1 MIKLSAAQ
9 IIEATGGTAV
19 GLDGR
24 EDRVHATFATTDSRE
39 VEPGTLF
46 VAKPGTTTDGHNFI
60 PTAFEKG
67 ATLALVEREVTDEQG
82 VPYPSVLVSDVV
94 LAMGDLARYTIEAM
108 RAAGDLTVIGI
119 TGSAGKTTTKD
130 LLAAIF
136 SPEGPT
142 VAPVGS
148 CNSEVGVPLT
158 VFRADESTRY
168 LVIEMGADRVGNIEY
183 LANMV
188 HPDHGAILK
197 VGTAHAGEFGGIENI
212 ERTKGE
218 LAEGVQPDGSLAL
231 NADDERVLRMASRA
245 VAPVTYFGV
254 GEKTDANGQPYE
266 RYVAALN
273 LRTTDAGCPEFTLR
287 LPDGSEYEISS
298 QLIGEHHVHNL
309 LAAAT
314 IAYNSGISGEKIA
327 RALNTAAAA
336 SKWRMART
344 DRYDGVTVINDAYN
358 ANPESMAAALRT
370 LAQLGR
376 AIDPVTCRERRTWAV
391 LGAMLELGEASVEEH
406 DRIGRLVVR
415 MNISK
420 LVAVG
425 DIAKPIYN
433 AAHLEGSW
441 GNEATWVSTPQE
453 AEQILRA
460 DVRPGDI
467 VLFKCSNGAKLG
479 FLGDEI
485 AYADYNFG
493 SAAAQAPTWLS
504 AGDFVEATDLSE
516 HLATHLNGTDPAQDV
531 TASCTTTQTTNK
543 G

>member
-9 IIEATGGTAV
+9 IIEATGGTAI
-19 GLDGR
+19 GLEGR
-24 EDRVHATFATTDSRE
+24 EEQVYADFATTDSRE
-39 VEPGTLF
+39 VQTGTLF
-46 VAKPGTTTDGHNFI
+46 VAKPGAVTDGHRFI
-60 PTAFEKG
+60 PMAFERG
-67 ATLALVEREVTDEQG
+67 ATLALVEREVLDEQG
-82 VPYPSVLVSDVV
+82 VPYPSIQVPDVV
-94 LAMGDLARYTIEAM
+94 LAMGDLARYSIEQM
-108 RAAGDLTVIGI
+108 RAQGELTVIGI

-136 SPEGPT
+136 TPEGPT

-148 CNSEVGVPLT
+148 YNSEVGVPLT

-183 LANMV
+183 LANIA

-197 VGTAHAGEFGGIENI
+197 VGTAHAGEFGGVDNI

-218 LAEGVQPDGSLAL
+218 LAEGVQPTGSLAL
-231 NADDERVLRMASRA
+231 NADDERVLRMASRS
-245 VAPVTYFGV
+245 VAPITYFGV

-314 IAYNSGISGEKIA
+314 VAYNSGISGEKIA
-327 RALNTAAAA
+327 RALNKAAAA

-344 DRYDGVTVINDAYN
+344 DRADGVTVINDAYN

-376 AIDPVTCRERRTWAV
+376 TVDPATGQPHRTWAV
-391 LGAMLELGEASVEEH
+391 LGAMLELGDASVEEH

-420 LVAVG
+420 LIAVG
-425 DIAKPIYN
+425 DETKPIYN

-441 GNEATWVSTPQE
+441 GNEATWVKTPEE

-460 DVRPGDI
+460 EVRPGDI
-467 VLFKCSNGAKLG
+467 VLFKSSNGVKLG
-479 FLGDEI
+479 ILGDQVAFAE
-485 AYADYNFG
+485 YTFG
-493 SAAAQAPTWLS
+493 AEEEQAPTWLS
-504 AGDFVEATDLSE
+504 AGDFVETTDLSD
-516 HLATHLNGTDPAQDV
+516 HLAAHLDGAANGDRTS
-531 TASCTTTQTTNK
+531 TEQTTNE

>member
-9 IIEATGGTAV
+9 IIEATGGTAI

-24 EDRVHATFATTDSRE
+24 EEQVYADFATTDSRE
-39 VEPGTLF
+39 VQTGTLF
-46 VAKPGTTTDGHNFI
+46 VAKPGAVTDGHRFI
-60 PTAFEKG
+60 PMAFEKG
-67 ATLALVEREVTDEQG
+67 ATLALVEREVLDEQG
-82 VPYPSVLVSDVV
+82 VPYPSIQVPDVV
-94 LAMGDLARYTIEAM
+94 LAMGDLARYSIEQM
-108 RAAGDLTVIGI
+108 RAQGELTVIGI

-136 SPEGPT
+136 TPEGPT

-148 CNSEVGVPLT
+148 YNSEVGVPLT

-168 LVIEMGADRVGNIEY
+168 LVIEMGADHVGNIEY
-183 LANMV
+183 LANIA

-197 VGTAHAGEFGGIENI
+197 VGTAHAGEFGGVDNI

-218 LAEGVQPDGSLAL
+218 LAEGVQPTGSLAL
-231 NADDERVLRMASRA
+231 NADDERVLRMASRS
-245 VAPVTYFGV
+245 VAPITYFGV

-266 RYVAALN
+266 RYVAARN

-327 RALNTAAAA
+327 RALNNAAAA

-344 DRYDGVTVINDAYN
+344 DRADGVTVINDAYN

-376 AIDPVTCRERRTWAV
+376 AVDPATGQPHRTWAV
-391 LGAMLELGEASVEEH
+391 LGAMLELGDASVEEH

-420 LVAVG
+420 LIAVG
-425 DIAKPIYN
+425 DETKPIYN

-441 GNEATWVSTPQE
+441 GNEATWVKTPEE

-460 DVRPGDI
+460 EVRPGDI
-467 VLFKCSNGAKLG
+467 VLFKSSNGAKLG
-479 FLGDEI
+479 ILGDQVAFAE
-485 AYADYNFG
+485 YTFG
-493 SAAAQAPTWLS
+493 AEEEQAPTWLS
-504 AGDFVEATDLSE
+504 AGDFVETTDLSD
-516 HLATHLNGTDPAQDV
+516 HLAAHLDGAANGDRTS
-531 TASCTTTQTTNK
+531 TEQTTNE

>member
-9 IIEATGGTAV
+9 IIEATGGTAI
-19 GLDGR
+19 GLEGR
-24 EDRVHATFATTDSRE
+24 EEQVYADFATTDSRE
-39 VEPGTLF
+39 VQTGTLF
-46 VAKPGTTTDGHNFI
+46 VAKPGAVTDGHRFI
-60 PTAFEKG
+60 PMAFERG
-67 ATLALVEREVTDEQG
+67 ATLALVEREVLDEQG
-82 VPYPSVLVSDVV
+82 VPYPSIQVPDVV
-94 LAMGDLARYTIEAM
+94 LAMGDLARYSIEQM
-108 RAAGDLTVIGI
+108 RAQGELTVIGI

-136 SPEGPT
+136 TPEGPT

-148 CNSEVGVPLT
+148 YNSEVGVPLT

-183 LANMV
+183 LANIA

-197 VGTAHAGEFGGIENI
+197 VGTAHAGEFGGVDNI

-218 LAEGVQPDGSLAL
+218 LAEGVQPTGSLAL
-231 NADDERVLRMASRA
+231 NADDERVLRMASRS
-245 VAPVTYFGV
+245 VAPITYFGV
-254 GEKTDANGQPYE
+254 GEKTDANGQLYE

-314 IAYNSGISGEKIA
+314 VAYNSGISGEKIA
-327 RALNTAAAA
+327 RALNKAAAT

-344 DRYDGVTVINDAYN
+344 DRADGVTVINDAYN

-376 AIDPVTCRERRTWAV
+376 TVDPATGQPHRTWAV
-391 LGAMLELGEASVEEH
+391 LGAMLELGDASVEEH

-420 LVAVG
+420 LIAVG
-425 DIAKPIYN
+425 DETKPIYN

-441 GNEATWVSTPQE
+441 GNEATWVKTPEE

-460 DVRPGDI
+460 EVRPGDI
-467 VLFKCSNGAKLG
+467 VLFKSSNGAKLG
-479 FLGDEI
+479 ILGDQVAFAE
-485 AYADYNFG
+485 YTFG
-493 SAAAQAPTWLS
+493 AAEEQAPTWLS
-504 AGDFVEATDLSE
+504 AGDFVETTDLSD
-516 HLATHLNGTDPAQDV
+516 HLAAHLDGTANGDRTS
-531 TASCTTTQTTNK
+531 TEQTTNE

>member
-9 IIEATGGTAV
+9 IIEATGGTAI
-19 GLDGR
+19 GLEGR
-24 EDRVHATFATTDSRE
+24 EEQVHADFATTDSRE
-39 VEPGTLF
+39 VQTGTLF
-46 VAKPGTTTDGHNFI
+46 VAKPGAVTDGHRFI
-60 PTAFEKG
+60 PMAFERG
-67 ATLALVEREVTDEQG
+67 ATLALVEREVLDEQG
-82 VPYPSVLVSDVV
+82 VPYPSIQVPDVV
-94 LAMGDLARYTIEAM
+94 LAMGDLARYSIEQM
-108 RAAGDLTVIGI
+108 RAQGELTVIGI

-136 SPEGPT
+136 TPEGPT

-148 CNSEVGVPLT
+148 YNSEVGVPLT

-183 LANMV
+183 LANIAR
-188 HPDHGAILK
+188 PDHGAILK
-197 VGTAHAGEFGGIENI
+197 VGTAHAGEFGGVDNI

-218 LAEGVQPDGSLAL
+218 LAEGVQPTGSLAL
-231 NADDERVLRMASRA
+231 NADDERVLRMASRS
-245 VAPVTYFGV
+245 VAPITYFGV

-314 IAYNSGISGEKIA
+314 VAYNSGISGEKIA
-327 RALNTAAAA
+327 RALNKAAAT

-344 DRYDGVTVINDAYN
+344 DRADGVTVINDAYN

-376 AIDPVTCRERRTWAV
+376 TVDPATGQPHRTWAV
-391 LGAMLELGEASVEEH
+391 LGAMLELGDASVEEH

-420 LVAVG
+420 LIAVG
-425 DIAKPIYN
+425 DETKPIYN

-441 GNEATWVSTPQE
+441 GNEATWVKTPEE

-460 DVRPGDI
+460 EVRPGDI
-467 VLFKCSNGAKLG
+467 VLFKSSNGAKLG
-479 FLGDEI
+479 ILGDQVAFAE
-485 AYADYNFG
+485 YTFG
-493 SAAAQAPTWLS
+493 AEEEQAPTWLS
-504 AGDFVEATDLSE
+504 AGDFVETTDLSD
-516 HLATHLNGTDPAQDV
+516 HLAAHLDGAANDDRTS
-531 TASCTTTQTTNK
+531 TEQTTNE

>member
-9 IIEATGGTAV
+9 IIEATGGTAI
-19 GLDGR
+19 GLEGR
-24 EDRVHATFATTDSRE
+24 EEQVYADFATTDSRE
-39 VEPGTLF
+39 VQTGTLF
-46 VAKPGTTTDGHNFI
+46 VAKPGAVTDGHKFI
-60 PTAFEKG
+60 PMAFEKG
-67 ATLALVEREVTDEQG
+67 ATLALVEREVLDEQG
-82 VPYPSVLVSDVV
+82 VPYPSIQVPDVV
-94 LAMGDLARYTIEAM
+94 LAMGDLARYSIEQM
-108 RAAGDLTVIGI
+108 RAQGELTVIGI

-136 SPEGPT
+136 TPEGPT

-148 CNSEVGVPLT
+148 YNSEVGVPLT

-183 LANMV
+183 LANIA

-197 VGTAHAGEFGGIENI
+197 VGTAHAGEFGGVDNI

-218 LAEGVQPDGSLAL
+218 LAEGVQPTGSLAL
-231 NADDERVLRMASRA
+231 NADDERVLRMASRS

-327 RALNTAAAA
+327 RALNKAAAV

-344 DRYDGVTVINDAYN
+344 DRADGVTVINDAYN

-376 AIDPVTCRERRTWAV
+376 TVDPATGQPHRTWAV
-391 LGAMLELGEASVEEH
+391 LGAMLELGDASVEEH

-420 LVAVG
+420 LIAVG
-425 DIAKPIYN
+425 DETKPIYN

-441 GNEATWVSTPQE
+441 GNEATWVKTPEE

-460 DVRPGDI
+460 EVRPGDI
-467 VLFKCSNGAKLG
+467 VLFKSSNGAKLG
-479 FLGDEI
+479 ILGDQVAFAE
-485 AYADYNFG
+485 YTFG
-493 SAAAQAPTWLS
+493 AEEEQAPTWLS
-504 AGDFVEATDLSE
+504 AGDFVETTDLSD
-516 HLATHLNGTDPAQDV
+516 HLAAHLDGAANGDRTS
-531 TASCTTTQTTNK
+531 TEQTTNE

>member
-9 IIEATGGTAV
+9 IIEATGGTAI
-19 GLDGR
+19 GLEGR
-24 EDRVHATFATTDSRE
+24 EEQVFADFATTDSRE
-39 VEPGTLF
+39 VQTGTLF
-46 VAKPGTTTDGHNFI
+46 VAKPGAVTDGHRFI
-60 PTAFEKG
+60 PMAFERG
-67 ATLALVEREVTDEQG
+67 ATLALVEREVLDEQG
-82 VPYPSVLVSDVV
+82 VPYPSIQVPDVV
-94 LAMGDLARYTIEAM
+94 LAMGDLARYSIEQM
-108 RAAGDLTVIGI
+108 RAQGELTVIGI

-136 SPEGPT
+136 TPEGPT

-148 CNSEVGVPLT
+148 YNSEVGVPLT

-168 LVIEMGADRVGNIEY
+168 LVIEMGADHVGNIEY
-183 LANMV
+183 LANIA

-197 VGTAHAGEFGGIENI
+197 VGTAHAGEFGGVDNI

-218 LAEGVQPDGSLAL
+218 LAEGVQPTGSLAL
-231 NADDERVLRMASRA
+231 NADDERVLRMASRS
-245 VAPVTYFGV
+245 VAPITYFGV

-309 LAAAT
+309 LAATT

-327 RALNTAAAA
+327 RALNKAAAA

-344 DRYDGVTVINDAYN
+344 DRADGVTVINDAYN

-376 AIDPVTCRERRTWAV
+376 TVDPATGQPHRTWAV
-391 LGAMLELGEASVEEH
+391 LGAMLELGDASVEEH

-420 LVAVG
+420 LIAVG
-425 DIAKPIYN
+425 DETKPTYN

-441 GNEATWVSTPQE
+441 GNEATWVKTPEE

-460 DVRPGDI
+460 EVRPGDI
-467 VLFKCSNGAKLG
+467 VLFKSSNGAKLG
-479 FLGDEI
+479 ILGYQVAFAE
-485 AYADYNFG
+485 YTFG
-493 SAAAQAPTWLS
+493 AEEEQAPTWLS
-504 AGDFVEATDLSE
+504 AGDFVETTDLSD
-516 HLATHLNGTDPAQDV
+516 HLAAHLDGAAKGDRTS
-531 TASCTTTQTTNK
+531 TEQTTNE

>member
-9 IIEATGGTAV
+9 IIEATGGTAI
-19 GLDGR
+19 GLEGR
-24 EDRVHATFATTDSRE
+24 EEQVYADFATTDSRE
-39 VEPGTLF
+39 VQTGTLF
-46 VAKPGTTTDGHNFI
+46 VAKPGAVTDGHKFI
-60 PTAFEKG
+60 PMAFEKG
-67 ATLALVEREVTDEQG
+67 ATLALVEREVLDEQG
-82 VPYPSVLVSDVV
+82 VPYPSIQVPDVV
-94 LAMGDLARYTIEAM
+94 LAMGDLARYSIEQM
-108 RAAGDLTVIGI
+108 RAQGELTVIGI

-136 SPEGPT
+136 TPEGPT

-148 CNSEVGVPLT
+148 YNSEVGVPLT

-183 LANMV
+183 LANIA

-197 VGTAHAGEFGGIENI
+197 VGTAHAGEFGGVDNI

-218 LAEGVQPDGSLAL
+218 LAEGVQPTGSLAL
-231 NADDERVLRMASRA
+231 NADDERVLRMASRS

-327 RALNTAAAA
+327 RALNKAAAA

-344 DRYDGVTVINDAYN
+344 DRADGVTVINDAYN

-376 AIDPVTCRERRTWAV
+376 TVDPATGQPHRTWAV
-391 LGAMLELGEASVEEH
+391 LGAMLELGDASVEEH

-420 LVAVG
+420 LIAVG
-425 DIAKPIYN
+425 DETKPIYN

-441 GNEATWVSTPQE
+441 GNEATWVKTPEE

-460 DVRPGDI
+460 EVRPGDI
-467 VLFKCSNGAKLG
+467 VLFKSSNGVKLG
-479 FLGDEI
+479 ILGDQVAFAE
-485 AYADYNFG
+485 YTFG
-493 SAAAQAPTWLS
+493 AEEEQAPAWLS
-504 AGDFVEATDLSE
+504 AGDFVETTDLSD
-516 HLATHLNGTDPAQDV
+516 HLAAHLDGAPNGDRTS
-531 TASCTTTQTTNK
+531 TEQTTNE

>member
-9 IIEATGGTAV
+9 IIEATGGTAI
-19 GLDGR
+19 GLEGR
-24 EDRVHATFATTDSRE
+24 EEQVYADFATTDSRE
-39 VEPGTLF
+39 VQTGTLF
-46 VAKPGTTTDGHNFI
+46 VAKPGAVTDGHRFI
-60 PTAFEKG
+60 PMAFERG
-67 ATLALVEREVTDEQG
+67 ATLALVEREVLDEQG
-82 VPYPSVLVSDVV
+82 VPYPSIQVPDVV
-94 LAMGDLARYTIEAM
+94 LAMGDLARYSIEQM
-108 RAAGDLTVIGI
+108 RAQGELTVIGI

-136 SPEGPT
+136 TPEGPT

-148 CNSEVGVPLT
+148 YNSEVGVPLT

-183 LANMV
+183 LANIA

-197 VGTAHAGEFGGIENI
+197 VGTAHAGEFGGVDNI

-218 LAEGVQPDGSLAL
+218 LAEGVQPTGSLAL
-231 NADDERVLRMASRA
+231 NADDERVLRMASRS
-245 VAPVTYFGV
+245 VAPITYFGV
-254 GEKTDANGQPYE
+254 GEKTGANGQPYE

-327 RALNTAAAA
+327 RALNKAAAA

-344 DRYDGVTVINDAYN
+344 DRADGVTVINDAYN

-376 AIDPVTCRERRTWAV
+376 TVDPATGQPHRTWAV
-391 LGAMLELGEASVEEH
+391 LGAMLELGDASVEEH

-420 LVAVG
+420 LIAVG
-425 DIAKPIYN
+425 DETKPTYN

-441 GNEATWVSTPQE
+441 GNEATWVKTPEE

-460 DVRPGDI
+460 EVRPGDI
-467 VLFKCSNGAKLG
+467 VLFKSSNGVKLG
-479 FLGDEI
+479 ILGDQVAFAE
-485 AYADYNFG
+485 YTFG
-493 SAAAQAPTWLS
+493 AEEEQAPTWLS
-504 AGDFVEATDLSE
+504 AGDFVETTDLSD
-516 HLATHLNGTDPAQDV
+516 HLAAHLDGTAKGDR
-531 TASCTTTQTTNK
+531 TSTEQTTNE

>member
-9 IIEATGGTAV
+9 IIEATGGTAI

-24 EDRVHATFATTDSRE
+24 EEQVYADFATTDSRE
-39 VEPGTLF
+39 VQTGTLF
-46 VAKPGTTTDGHNFI
+46 VAKPGMVTDGHRFI
-60 PTAFEKG
+60 PMAFEKG
-67 ATLALVEREVTDEQG
+67 ATLALVEREVLDEQG
-82 VPYPSVLVSDVV
+82 VPYPSIQVPDVV
-94 LAMGDLARYTIEAM
+94 LAMGDLARYSIEQM
-108 RAAGDLTVIGI
+108 RAQGELTVIGV

-136 SPEGPT
+136 TPEGPT

-148 CNSEVGVPLT
+148 YNSEVGVPLT

-183 LANMV
+183 LANIA

-197 VGTAHAGEFGGIENI
+197 VGTAHAGEFGGVDNI

-218 LAEGVQPDGSLAL
+218 LAEGVQPTGSLAL
-231 NADDERVLRMASRA
+231 NADDERVLRMASRS
-245 VAPVTYFGV
+245 VAPITYFGV

-327 RALNTAAAA
+327 RALNKAAAA

-344 DRYDGVTVINDAYN
+344 DRADGVTVINDAYN
-358 ANPESMAAALRT
+358 ANPESMAAALRA

-376 AIDPVTCRERRTWAV
+376 TVDPATGQPHRTWAV
-391 LGAMLELGEASVEEH
+391 LGAMLELGDASVEEH

-420 LVAVG
+420 LIAVG
-425 DIAKPIYN
+425 DETKPTYN

-441 GNEATWVSTPQE
+441 GNEATWVKTPEE

-460 DVRPGDI
+460 EVRPGDI
-467 VLFKCSNGAKLG
+467 VLFKSSNGAKLG
-479 FLGDEI
+479 ILGDQVAFAE
-485 AYADYNFG
+485 YTFG
-493 SAAAQAPTWLS
+493 TEEEQAPTWLS
-504 AGDFVEATDLSE
+504 AGDFVETTDLSD
-516 HLATHLNGTDPAQDV
+516 HLAAHLDGAANGDRTS
-531 TASCTTTQTTNK
+531 TEQTTNE

>member
-9 IIEATGGTAV
+9 IIEATGGTAI
-19 GLDGR
+19 GLEGR
-24 EDRVHATFATTDSRE
+24 EEQVYADFATTDSRE
-39 VEPGTLF
+39 VQTGTLF
-46 VAKPGTTTDGHNFI
+46 VAKPGAVTDGHRFI
-60 PTAFEKG
+60 PMAFEKG
-67 ATLALVEREVTDEQG
+67 ATLALVEREVLDEQG
-82 VPYPSVLVSDVV
+82 VPYPSIQVPDVV
-94 LAMGDLARYTIEAM
+94 LAMGDLARYSIEQM
-108 RAAGDLTVIGI
+108 RAQGELTVIGI

-136 SPEGPT
+136 TPEGPT

-148 CNSEVGVPLT
+148 YNSEVGVPLT

-183 LANMV
+183 LANIA

-197 VGTAHAGEFGGIENI
+197 VGTAHAGEFGGVDNI

-218 LAEGVQPDGSLAL
+218 LAEGVRPTGSLAL
-231 NADDERVLRMASRA
+231 NADDERVLRMASRS
-245 VAPVTYFGV
+245 VAPITYFGV

-327 RALNTAAAA
+327 RALNKAAAA

-344 DRYDGVTVINDAYN
+344 DRADGVTVINDAYN

-376 AIDPVTCRERRTWAV
+376 TVDPATGQPHRTWAV
-391 LGAMLELGEASVEEH
+391 LGAMLELGDASVEEH

-420 LVAVG
+420 LIAVG
-425 DIAKPIYN
+425 DETKPIYN

-441 GNEATWVSTPQE
+441 GNEATWVKTPEE

-460 DVRPGDI
+460 EVRPGDI
-467 VLFKCSNGAKLG
+467 VLFKSSNGAKLG
-479 FLGDEI
+479 ILGDQVVFAE
-485 AYADYNFG
+485 YTFG
-493 SAAAQAPTWLS
+493 AEEEQAPTWLS
-504 AGDFVEATDLSE
+504 AGDFVETTDLSD
-516 HLATHLNGTDPAQDV
+516 HLAAHLDGAADADRTS
-531 TASCTTTQTTNK
+531 TEQTTK
-543 G
+543 EG

>member
-9 IIEATGGTAV
+9 IIEATGGTAI

-24 EDRVHATFATTDSRE
+24 EEQVYADFATTDSRE
-39 VEPGTLF
+39 VQTGTLF
-46 VAKPGTTTDGHNFI
+46 VAKPGMVTDGHRFI
-60 PTAFEKG
+60 PMAFEKG
-67 ATLALVEREVTDEQG
+67 ATLALVEREVLDEQG
-82 VPYPSVLVSDVV
+82 VPYPSIQVPDVV
-94 LAMGDLARYTIEAM
+94 LAMGDLARYSIEQM
-108 RAAGDLTVIGI
+108 RAQGELTVIGI

-136 SPEGPT
+136 TPEGPT

-148 CNSEVGVPLT
+148 YNSEVGVPLT

-168 LVIEMGADRVGNIEY
+168 LVIEMGADHVGNIEY
-183 LANMV
+183 LANIA

-197 VGTAHAGEFGGIENI
+197 VGTAHAGEFGGVDNI

-218 LAEGVQPDGSLAL
+218 LAEGVQPNGSLAL
-231 NADDERVLRMASRA
+231 NADDERVLRMASRS
-245 VAPVTYFGV
+245 VAPITYFGV

-273 LRTTDAGCPEFTLR
+273 LHTTDAGCPEFTLR

-298 QLIGEHHVHNL
+298 QLIGEHHVYNL

-327 RALNTAAAA
+327 RALNKAAAA

-344 DRYDGVTVINDAYN
+344 DRADGVTVINDAYN

-376 AIDPVTCRERRTWAV
+376 TVDPATGQPHRTWAV
-391 LGAMLELGEASVEEH
+391 LGAMLELGDVSVQEH
-406 DRIGRLVVR
+406 DHLGRLVVR

-420 LVAVG
+420 LIAVG

-441 GNEATWVSTPQE
+441 GNEATWVQTPRE
-453 AEQILRA
+453 AAQILRA
-460 DVRPGDI
+460 ELRPGDI
-467 VLFKCSNGAKLG
+467 VLFKSSNGAKLG
-479 FLGDEI
+479 LLGDEF
-485 AYADYNFG
+485 AFAEESFG
-493 SAAAQAPTWLS
+493 SAEDEAPTWLS

-516 HLATHLNGTDPAQDV
+516 HLAAHLDGAESSTPA
-531 TASCTTTQTTNK
+531 QTTNE

>member
-9 IIEATGGTAV
+9 IIEATGGTAI
-19 GLDGR
+19 GLEGR
-24 EDRVHATFATTDSRE
+24 EEQVFADFATTDSRE
-39 VEPGTLF
+39 VQTGTLF
-46 VAKPGTTTDGHNFI
+46 VAKPGAVTDGHRFI
-60 PTAFEKG
+60 PMAFERG
-67 ATLALVEREVTDEQG
+67 ATLALVEREVLDEQG
-82 VPYPSVLVSDVV
+82 VPYPSIQVPDVV
-94 LAMGDLARYTIEAM
+94 LAMGDLARYSIEQM
-108 RAAGDLTVIGI
+108 RTQGELTVIGI

-136 SPEGPT
+136 TPEGPT

-148 CNSEVGVPLT
+148 YNSEVGVPLT

-183 LANMV
+183 LANIA

-197 VGTAHAGEFGGIENI
+197 VGTAHAGEFGGVDNI

-218 LAEGVQPDGSLAL
+218 LAEGVQPTGSLAL
-231 NADDERVLRMASRA
+231 NADDERVLRMASRS
-245 VAPVTYFGV
+245 VAPITYFGV

-309 LAAAT
+309 LAATT

-327 RALNTAAAA
+327 RALNKAAAA

-344 DRYDGVTVINDAYN
+344 DRADGVTVINDAYN

-376 AIDPVTCRERRTWAV
+376 TVDPATGQPHRTWAV
-391 LGAMLELGEASVEEH
+391 LGAMLELGDASVEEH

-420 LVAVG
+420 LIAVG
-425 DIAKPIYN
+425 DETKPTYN

-441 GNEATWVSTPQE
+441 GNEATWVKTPEE

-460 DVRPGDI
+460 EVRPGDI
-467 VLFKCSNGAKLG
+467 VLFKSSNGAKLG
-479 FLGDEI
+479 ILGDQVAFAE
-485 AYADYNFG
+485 YTFG
-493 SAAAQAPTWLS
+493 VEEEQAPTWLS
-504 AGDFVEATDLSE
+504 AGDFVETTDLSD
-516 HLATHLNGTDPAQDV
+516 HLAAHLDGAANGDRTS
-531 TASCTTTQTTNK
+531 TEQTTNE

>member
-9 IIEATGGTAV
+9 IIEATGGTAI
-19 GLDGR
+19 GLEGR
-24 EDRVHATFATTDSRE
+24 EEQVFADFATTDSRE
-39 VEPGTLF
+39 VQTGTLF
-46 VAKPGTTTDGHNFI
+46 VAKPGAVTDGHRFI
-60 PTAFEKG
+60 PMAFERG
-67 ATLALVEREVTDEQG
+67 ATLALVEREVLDEQG
-82 VPYPSVLVSDVV
+82 VPYPSIQVPDVV
-94 LAMGDLARYTIEAM
+94 LAMGDLARYSIEQM
-108 RAAGDLTVIGI
+108 RAQGELTVIGI

-136 SPEGPT
+136 TPEGPT

-148 CNSEVGVPLT
+148 YNSEVGVPLT

-183 LANMV
+183 LANIA

-197 VGTAHAGEFGGIENI
+197 VGTAHAGEFGGVDNI

-218 LAEGVQPDGSLAL
+218 LAEGVQPTGSLAL
-231 NADDERVLRMASRA
+231 NADDERVLRMASRS
-245 VAPVTYFGV
+245 VAPITYFGV

-314 IAYNSGISGEKIA
+314 VAYNSGISGEKIA
-327 RALNTAAAA
+327 RALNKAAAA

-344 DRYDGVTVINDAYN
+344 DRADGVTVINDAYN

-376 AIDPVTCRERRTWAV
+376 TVDPATGQPHRTWAV
-391 LGAMLELGEASVEEH
+391 LGAMLELGDASVEEH

-420 LVAVG
+420 LIAVG
-425 DIAKPIYN
+425 DETKPIYN

-441 GNEATWVSTPQE
+441 GNEATWVKTPEE

-460 DVRPGDI
+460 EVRPGDI
-467 VLFKCSNGAKLG
+467 VLFKSSNGAKLG
-479 FLGDEI
+479 ILGDQVAFAE
-485 AYADYNFG
+485 YTFG
-493 SAAAQAPTWLS
+493 AEEEQAPTWLS
-504 AGDFVEATDLSE
+504 AGDFVETTDLSD
-516 HLATHLNGTDPAQDV
+516 HLAAHLDGAAKGDRTS
-531 TASCTTTQTTNK
+531 TEQTTNE

>member
-9 IIEATGGTAV
+9 IIEATGGTAI
-19 GLDGR
+19 GLEGR
-24 EDRVHATFATTDSRE
+24 EEQVYADFATTDSRE
-39 VEPGTLF
+39 VQTGTLF
-46 VAKPGTTTDGHNFI
+46 VAKPGAVTDGHRFI
-60 PTAFEKG
+60 PMAFERG
-67 ATLALVEREVTDEQG
+67 ATLALVEREVLDEQG
-82 VPYPSVLVSDVV
+82 MPYPSIQVPDVV
-94 LAMGDLARYTIEAM
+94 LAMGDLARYSIEQM
-108 RAAGDLTVIGI
+108 RAQGELTVIGI

-136 SPEGPT
+136 TPEGPT

-148 CNSEVGVPLT
+148 YNSEVGVPLT

-183 LANMV
+183 LANIA

-197 VGTAHAGEFGGIENI
+197 VGTAHAGEFGGVDNI

-218 LAEGVQPDGSLAL
+218 LAEGVQPTGSLAL
-231 NADDERVLRMASRA
+231 NADDERVLRMASRS

-314 IAYNSGISGEKIA
+314 VAYNSGISGEKIA
-327 RALNTAAAA
+327 RALNKAAAA

-344 DRYDGVTVINDAYN
+344 DRADGVTVINDAYN

-376 AIDPVTCRERRTWAV
+376 TVDPATGQPHRTWAV
-391 LGAMLELGEASVEEH
+391 LGAMLELGDASVEEH

-420 LVAVG
+420 LIAVG
-425 DIAKPIYN
+425 DETKPIYN

-441 GNEATWVSTPQE
+441 GNEATWVKTPEE

-460 DVRPGDI
+460 EVRPGDI
-467 VLFKCSNGAKLG
+467 VLFKSSNGAKLG
-479 FLGDEI
+479 ILGDQVAFAE
-485 AYADYNFG
+485 YTFG
-493 SAAAQAPTWLS
+493 AEEEQAPTWLS
-504 AGDFVEATDLSE
+504 AGDFVETTDLSD
-516 HLATHLNGTDPAQDV
+516 HLAAHLDGAAKGDRTS
-531 TASCTTTQTTNK
+531 TEQTTNE

>member
-9 IIEATGGTAV
+9 IIEATGGTAI
-19 GLDGR
+19 GLEGR
-24 EDRVHATFATTDSRE
+24 EEQVHADFATTDSRE
-39 VEPGTLF
+39 VQTGTLF
-46 VAKPGTTTDGHNFI
+46 VAKPGAVTDGHRFI
-60 PTAFEKG
+60 PMAFERG
-67 ATLALVEREVTDEQG
+67 ATLALVEREVLDEQG
-82 VPYPSVLVSDVV
+82 VPYPSIQVPDVV
-94 LAMGDLARYTIEAM
+94 LAMGDLARYSIEQM
-108 RAAGDLTVIGI
+108 RAQGELTVIGI

-136 SPEGPT
+136 TPEGPT

-148 CNSEVGVPLT
+148 YNSEVGVPLT

-183 LANMV
+183 LANIAR
-188 HPDHGAILK
+188 PDHGAILK
-197 VGTAHAGEFGGIENI
+197 VGTAHAGEFGGVDNI

-218 LAEGVQPDGSLAL
+218 LAEGVQPTGSLAL
-231 NADDERVLRMASRA
+231 NADDERVLRMASRS
-245 VAPVTYFGV
+245 VAPITYFGV

-314 IAYNSGISGEKIA
+314 VAYNSGISGEKIA
-327 RALNTAAAA
+327 RALNKAAAT

-344 DRYDGVTVINDAYN
+344 DRADGVTVINDAYN

-376 AIDPVTCRERRTWAV
+376 TVDPATGQPHRTWAV
-391 LGAMLELGEASVEEH
+391 LGAMLELGDASVEEH

-420 LVAVG
+420 LIAVG
-425 DIAKPIYN
+425 DETKPIYN

-441 GNEATWVSTPQE
+441 GNEATWVKTPEE

-460 DVRPGDI
+460 EVRPGDI
-467 VLFKCSNGAKLG
+467 VLFKSSNGAKLG
-479 FLGDEI
+479 ILGDQVAFAE
-485 AYADYNFG
+485 YTFG
-493 SAAAQAPTWLS
+493 AEEEQAPTWLS
-504 AGDFVEATDLSE
+504 AGDFVETTDLSD
-516 HLATHLNGTDPAQDV
+516 HLAAHLDGTANDDR
-531 TASCTTTQTTNK
+531 TSTEQTTNE

>member
-9 IIEATGGTAV
+9 IIEATGGTAI
-19 GLDGR
+19 GLEGR
-24 EDRVHATFATTDSRE
+24 EEQVYADFATTDSRE
-39 VEPGTLF
+39 VQTGTLF
-46 VAKPGTTTDGHNFI
+46 VAKPGAVTDGHRFI
-60 PTAFEKG
+60 PMAFERG
-67 ATLALVEREVTDEQG
+67 ATLALVEREVLDEQG
-82 VPYPSVLVSDVV
+82 MPYPSIQVPDVV
-94 LAMGDLARYTIEAM
+94 LAMGDLARYSIEQM
-108 RAAGDLTVIGI
+108 RAQGELTVIGI

-136 SPEGPT
+136 APEGPT

-148 CNSEVGVPLT
+148 YNSEVGVPLT

-183 LANMV
+183 LANIA

-197 VGTAHAGEFGGIENI
+197 VGTAHAGEFGGVDNI

-218 LAEGVQPDGSLAL
+218 LAEGVQPTGSLAL
-231 NADDERVLRMASRA
+231 NADDERVLRMASRS
-245 VAPVTYFGV
+245 VAPITYFGV

-266 RYVAALN
+266 CYVAALN

-327 RALNTAAAA
+327 RALNKAAAA

-344 DRYDGVTVINDAYN
+344 DRADGVTVINDAYN

-376 AIDPVTCRERRTWAV
+376 TVDPATGQPHRTWAV
-391 LGAMLELGEASVEEH
+391 LGAMLELGDASVEEH

-420 LVAVG
+420 LIAVG
-425 DIAKPIYN
+425 DETKPTYN

-441 GNEATWVSTPQE
+441 GNEATWVKTPEE

-460 DVRPGDI
+460 EVRPGDI
-467 VLFKCSNGAKLG
+467 VLFKSSNGAKLG
-479 FLGDEI
+479 ILGDQVAFAE
-485 AYADYNFG
+485 YTFG
-493 SAAAQAPTWLS
+493 AEEEQAPTWLS
-504 AGDFVEATDLSE
+504 AGDFVETTDLSD
-516 HLATHLNGTDPAQDV
+516 HLAAHLDGAAKGDRTS
-531 TASCTTTQTTNK
+531 TEQTTNE

>member
-9 IIEATGGTAV
+9 ILEATGGTAI

-24 EDRVHATFATTDSRE
+24 EEQVHATFATTDSRE
-39 VEPGTLF
+39 VETGTLF
-46 VAKPGTTTDGHNFI
+46 VAKPGAVTDGHKFV
-60 PTAFEKG
+60 PTAFERG
-67 ATLALVEREVTDEQG
+67 ATLALVEREVVDEQG
-82 VPYPSVLVSDVV
+82 VPYPSIRVPDVV
-94 LAMGDLARYTIEAM
+94 LAMGDLARYAIEQM
-108 RAAGDLTVIGI
+108 RAQGELTVVGI

-136 SPEGPT
+136 TPEGPT

-148 CNSEVGVPLT
+148 YNSEVGVPLT

-168 LVIEMGADRVGNIEY
+168 LVIEMGADHVGNIEY
-183 LANMV
+183 LANIAR
-188 HPDHGAILK
+188 PDHGAILK
-197 VGTAHAGEFGGIENI
+197 VGTAHAGEFGGVDNI

-218 LAEGVQPDGSLAL
+218 LAEGVQPGGSLSL
-231 NADDERVLRMASRA
+231 NADDPRVLRMASRS

-254 GEKTDANGQPYE
+254 GEKTDENGQPYE

-287 LPDGSEYEISS
+287 LPDGSEHEISS
-298 QLIGEHHVHNL
+298 RLIGEHHVHNL
-309 LAAAT
+309 LAAAAV
-314 IAYNSGISGEKIA
+314 AYNSGIAGEKIA
-327 RALNTAAAA
+327 RALNGAAAA

-344 DRYDGVTVINDAYN
+344 DRADGVTVINDAYN

-376 AIDPVTCRERRTWAV
+376 TVDPTTGQPHRTWAV
-391 LGAMLELGEASVEEH
+391 LGAMLELGDVSVQEH
-406 DRIGRLVVR
+406 DHLGRLVVR

-420 LVAVG
+420 LIAVG

-441 GNEATWVSTPQE
+441 GNEATWVQTPQD
-453 AEQILRA
+453 AAQILRA
-460 DVRPGDI
+460 ELRPGDI
-467 VLFKCSNGAKLG
+467 VLFKSSNGAKLG
-479 FLGDEI
+479 LLGDEF
-485 AYADYNFG
+485 AFAEESFG
-493 SAAAQAPTWLS
+493 SAEDEAPTWLS

-516 HLATHLNGTDPAQDV
+516 HLAAHLDGTESSTPA
-531 TASCTTTQTTNK
+531 QTTNE

>member
-9 IIEATGGTAV
+9 IIEATGGTAI

-24 EDRVHATFATTDSRE
+24 EEQVFADFATTDSRE
-39 VEPGTLF
+39 VQTGTLF
-46 VAKPGTTTDGHNFI
+46 VAKPGMVTDGHRFI
-60 PTAFEKG
+60 PMAFEKG
-67 ATLALVEREVTDEQG
+67 ATLALVEREVLDEQG
-82 VPYPSVLVSDVV
+82 VPYPSIQVPDVV
-94 LAMGDLARYTIEAM
+94 LAMGDLARYSIEQM
-108 RAAGDLTVIGI
+108 RAQGELTVIGI

-136 SPEGPT
+136 TPEGPT

-148 CNSEVGVPLT
+148 YNSEVGVPLT

-183 LANMV
+183 LANIA

-197 VGTAHAGEFGGIENI
+197 VGTAHAGEFGGVDNI

-218 LAEGVQPDGSLAL
+218 LAEGVQPTGSLAL
-231 NADDERVLRMASRA
+231 NADDERVLRMASRS
-245 VAPVTYFGV
+245 VAPITYFGV

-298 QLIGEHHVHNL
+298 QLIGEHHVYNL

-327 RALNTAAAA
+327 RALNKTAAA

-344 DRYDGVTVINDAYN
+344 DRADGVTVINDAYN

-376 AIDPVTCRERRTWAV
+376 TVDPATGQPHRTWAV
-391 LGAMLELGEASVEEH
+391 LGAMLELGDASVEEH

-420 LVAVG
+420 LIAVG
-425 DIAKPIYN
+425 DETKPIYN

-441 GNEATWVSTPQE
+441 GNEATWVKTPEE

-460 DVRPGDI
+460 EVRPGDI
-467 VLFKCSNGAKLG
+467 VLFKSSNGAKLG
-479 FLGDEI
+479 ILGDQVAFAE
-485 AYADYNFG
+485 YTFG
-493 SAAAQAPTWLS
+493 TEEEQAPTWLS
-504 AGDFVEATDLSE
+504 AGDFVETTDLSD
-516 HLATHLNGTDPAQDV
+516 HLAAHLDGAANGDRTS
-531 TASCTTTQTTNK
+531 TEQTTNE

>member
-9 IIEATGGTAV
+9 IIEATGGTAI
-19 GLDGR
+19 GLEGR
-24 EDRVHATFATTDSRE
+24 EEQVHADFATTDSRE
-39 VEPGTLF
+39 VQTGTLF
-46 VAKPGTTTDGHNFI
+46 VAKPGAVTDGHRFI
-60 PTAFEKG
+60 PMAFERG
-67 ATLALVEREVTDEQG
+67 ATLALVEREVLDEQG
-82 VPYPSVLVSDVV
+82 VPYPSIQVPDVV
-94 LAMGDLARYTIEAM
+94 LAMGDLARYSIEQM
-108 RAAGDLTVIGI
+108 RAQGELTVIGI

-136 SPEGPT
+136 TPEGPT

-148 CNSEVGVPLT
+148 YNSEVGVPLT

-183 LANMV
+183 LANIAR
-188 HPDHGAILK
+188 PDHGAILK
-197 VGTAHAGEFGGIENI
+197 VGTAHAGEFGGVDNI

-218 LAEGVQPDGSLAL
+218 LAEGVQPTGSLAL
-231 NADDERVLRMASRA
+231 NADDERVLRMASRS
-245 VAPVTYFGV
+245 VAPITYFGV

-314 IAYNSGISGEKIA
+314 VAYTSGISGEKIA
-327 RALNTAAAA
+327 RALNKAAAT

-344 DRYDGVTVINDAYN
+344 DRADGVTVINDAYN

-376 AIDPVTCRERRTWAV
+376 TVDPATGQPHRTWAV
-391 LGAMLELGEASVEEH
+391 LGAMLELGDASVEEH

-420 LVAVG
+420 LIAVG
-425 DIAKPIYN
+425 DETKPIYN

-441 GNEATWVSTPQE
+441 GNEATWVKTPEE

-460 DVRPGDI
+460 EVRPGDI
-467 VLFKCSNGAKLG
+467 VLFKSSNGAKLG
-479 FLGDEI
+479 ILGDQVAFAE
-485 AYADYNFG
+485 YTFG
-493 SAAAQAPTWLS
+493 AEEEQAPTWLS
-504 AGDFVEATDLSE
+504 AGDFVETTDLSD
-516 HLATHLNGTDPAQDV
+516 HLAAHLDGAANDDRTS
-531 TASCTTTQTTNK
+531 TEQTTNE

>member
-9 IIEATGGTAV
+9 IIEATGGTAI

-24 EDRVHATFATTDSRE
+24 EEQVYADFATTDSRE
-39 VEPGTLF
+39 VQTGTLF
-46 VAKPGTTTDGHNFI
+46 VAKPGMVTDGHRFI
-60 PTAFEKG
+60 PMAFEKG
-67 ATLALVEREVTDEQG
+67 ATLALVEREVLDEQG
-82 VPYPSVLVSDVV
+82 VPYPSIQVPDVV
-94 LAMGDLARYTIEAM
+94 LAMGDLARYSIEQM
-108 RAAGDLTVIGI
+108 RAQGELTVIGI

-136 SPEGPT
+136 TPEGPT

-148 CNSEVGVPLT
+148 YNSEVGVPLT

-183 LANMV
+183 LANIA

-197 VGTAHAGEFGGIENI
+197 VGTAHAGEFGGVDNI

-218 LAEGVQPDGSLAL
+218 LAEGVQPTGSLAL
-231 NADDERVLRMASRA
+231 NADDERVLRMASRS
-245 VAPVTYFGV
+245 VAPITYFGV

-327 RALNTAAAA
+327 RALNKAAAA

-344 DRYDGVTVINDAYN
+344 DRADGVTVINDAYN
-358 ANPESMAAALRT
+358 ANPESMAAALRA

-376 AIDPVTCRERRTWAV
+376 TVDPATGQPHRTWAV
-391 LGAMLELGEASVEEH
+391 LGAMLELGDASVEEH

-420 LVAVG
+420 LIAVG
-425 DIAKPIYN
+425 DETKPTYN

-441 GNEATWVSTPQE
+441 GNEATWVKTPEE

-460 DVRPGDI
+460 EVRPGDI
-467 VLFKCSNGAKLG
+467 VLFKSSNGAKLG
-479 FLGDEI
+479 ILGDQVAFAE
-485 AYADYNFG
+485 YTFG
-493 SAAAQAPTWLS
+493 TEEEQAPTWLS
-504 AGDFVEATDLSE
+504 AGDFVETTDLSD
-516 HLATHLNGTDPAQDV
+516 HLAAHLDGAANGDRTS
-531 TASCTTTQTTNK
+531 TEQTTNE

>member
-9 IIEATGGTAV
+9 IIEATGGTAI
-19 GLDGR
+19 GLEGR
-24 EDRVHATFATTDSRE
+24 EEQVYADFATTDSRE
-39 VEPGTLF
+39 VQTGTLF
-46 VAKPGTTTDGHNFI
+46 VAKPGAVTDGHRFI
-60 PTAFEKG
+60 PMAFERG
-67 ATLALVEREVTDEQG
+67 ATLALVEREVLDEQG
-82 VPYPSVLVSDVV
+82 VPYPSIQVPDVV
-94 LAMGDLARYTIEAM
+94 LAMGDLARYSIEQM
-108 RAAGDLTVIGI
+108 RAQGELTVIGI

-136 SPEGPT
+136 TPEGPT

-148 CNSEVGVPLT
+148 YNSEVGVPLT

-183 LANMV
+183 LANIA

-197 VGTAHAGEFGGIENI
+197 VGTAHAGEFGGVDNI

-218 LAEGVQPDGSLAL
+218 LAEGVQPTGSLAL
-231 NADDERVLRMASRA
+231 NADDERVLRMASRS
-245 VAPVTYFGV
+245 VAPITYFGV

-314 IAYNSGISGEKIA
+314 VAYNSGISGEKIA
-327 RALNTAAAA
+327 RALNKAAAT

-344 DRYDGVTVINDAYN
+344 DRADGVTVINDAYN

-376 AIDPVTCRERRTWAV
+376 TVDPATGQPHRTWAV
-391 LGAMLELGEASVEEH
+391 LGAMLELGDASVEEH

-420 LVAVG
+420 LIAVG
-425 DIAKPIYN
+425 DETKPIYN

-441 GNEATWVSTPQE
+441 GNEATWVKTPEE

-460 DVRPGDI
+460 EVRPGDI
-467 VLFKCSNGAKLG
+467 VLFKSSNGAKLG
-479 FLGDEI
+479 ILGDQVAFAE
-485 AYADYNFG
+485 YTFG
-493 SAAAQAPTWLS
+493 AEEEQAPTWLS
-504 AGDFVEATDLSE
+504 AGDFVETTDLSD
-516 HLATHLNGTDPAQDV
+516 HLAAHLDGAANGDRTS
-531 TASCTTTQTTNK
+531 TEQTTNE

>member
-9 IIEATGGTAV
+9 IIEATGGTAI

-24 EDRVHATFATTDSRE
+24 EEQVYADFATTDSRE
-39 VEPGTLF
+39 VQTGTLF
-46 VAKPGTTTDGHNFI
+46 VAKPGAVTDGHRFI
-60 PTAFEKG
+60 PMAFEKG
-67 ATLALVEREVTDEQG
+67 ATLALVEREVLDEQG
-82 VPYPSVLVSDVV
+82 VPYPSIQVPDVV
-94 LAMGDLARYTIEAM
+94 LAMGDLARYSIEQM
-108 RAAGDLTVIGI
+108 RAQGELTVIGI

-136 SPEGPT
+136 TPEGST

-148 CNSEVGVPLT
+148 YNSEVGVPLT

-183 LANMV
+183 LANIA

-197 VGTAHAGEFGGIENI
+197 VGTAHAGEFGGVDNI

-218 LAEGVQPDGSLAL
+218 LAEGVQPTGSLAL
-231 NADDERVLRMASRA
+231 NADDERVLRMASRS

-327 RALNTAAAA
+327 RALNKAAAA

-344 DRYDGVTVINDAYN
+344 DRADGVTVINDAYN

-376 AIDPVTCRERRTWAV
+376 TVDPATGQPHRTWAV
-391 LGAMLELGEASVEEH
+391 LGAMLELGDASLEEH

-420 LVAVG
+420 LIAVG
-425 DIAKPIYN
+425 DETKPTYN

-441 GNEATWVSTPQE
+441 GNEATWVKTPEE

-460 DVRPGDI
+460 EVRPGDI
-467 VLFKCSNGAKLG
+467 VLFKSSNGAKLG
-479 FLGDEI
+479 ILGDQVAFAE
-485 AYADYNFG
+485 YTFG
-493 SAAAQAPTWLS
+493 TEEEQAPTWLS
-504 AGDFVEATDLSE
+504 AGDFVETTDLSD
-516 HLATHLNGTDPAQDV
+516 HLAAHLDGAANGDRTS
-531 TASCTTTQTTNK
+531 TEQTTNE

>member
-1 MIKLSAAQ
+1 MEPMTIRE
-9 IIEATGGTAV
+9 IMDAV
-19 GLDGR
+19 GGKLLGEFGDINRMVGR
-24 EDRVHATFATTDSRE
+24 VETDSRTIHA
-39 VEPGTLF
+39 GSLF
-46 VAKPGTTTDGHNFI
+46 VPLVGERFDGHAYIN
-60 PTAFEKG
+60 AALEGG
-67 ATLALVEREVTDEQG
+67 AAGCFTQRERESYLPGKFYIKVDSTQRA
-82 VPYPSVLVSDVV
+82 LR
-94 LAMGDLARYTIEAM
+94 DLAKYYKKKFPIPVVA
-108 RAAGDLTVIGI
+108 L
-119 TGSAGKTTTKD
+119 TGSVGKTTTKD

-136 SPEGPT
+136 TPEGPT

-148 CNSEVGVPLT
+148 YNSEVGVPLT

-168 LVIEMGADRVGNIEY
+168 LVIEMGADHVGNIEY
-183 LANMV
+183 LANIA

-197 VGTAHAGEFGGIENI
+197 VGTAHAGEFGGVDNI

-218 LAEGVQPDGSLAL
+218 LAEGVQPTGSLAL
-231 NADDERVLRMASRA
+231 NADDERVLRMASRS
-245 VAPVTYFGV
+245 VAPITYFGV
-254 GEKTDANGQPYE
+254 GEKTGANGQPYE

-327 RALNTAAAA
+327 RALNKAAAA

-344 DRYDGVTVINDAYN
+344 DRADGVTVINDAYN

-376 AIDPVTCRERRTWAV
+376 TVDPATGQPHRTWAV
-391 LGAMLELGEASVEEH
+391 LGAMLELGDASVEEH

-420 LVAVG
+420 LIAVG
-425 DIAKPIYN
+425 DETKPIYN

-441 GNEATWVSTPQE
+441 GNEATWVKTPEE

-460 DVRPGDI
+460 EVRPGDI
-467 VLFKCSNGAKLG
+467 VLFKSSNGAKLG
-479 FLGDEI
+479 ILGDQVAFAE
-485 AYADYNFG
+485 YTFG
-493 SAAAQAPTWLS
+493 AEEEQAPTWLS
-504 AGDFVEATDLSE
+504 AGDFVETTDLSD
-516 HLATHLNGTDPAQDV
+516 HLAAHLDGAANGDRTS
-531 TASCTTTQTTNK
+531 TEQTTNE

>member
-9 IIEATGGTAV
+9 IIEATGGTAI
-19 GLDGR
+19 GLEGR
-24 EDRVHATFATTDSRE
+24 EEQVYADFATTDSRE
-39 VEPGTLF
+39 VQTGTLF
-46 VAKPGTTTDGHNFI
+46 VAKPGAVTDGHRFI
-60 PTAFEKG
+60 PMAFERG
-67 ATLALVEREVTDEQG
+67 ATLALVEREVLDEQG
-82 VPYPSVLVSDVV
+82 VPYPSIQVPDVV
-94 LAMGDLARYTIEAM
+94 LAMGDLARYSIEQM
-108 RAAGDLTVIGI
+108 RAQGELTVIGI

-136 SPEGPT
+136 TPEGPT

-148 CNSEVGVPLT
+148 YNSEVGVPLT

-183 LANMV
+183 LANIA

-197 VGTAHAGEFGGIENI
+197 VGTAHAGEFGGVDNI

-218 LAEGVQPDGSLAL
+218 LAEGVQPTGSLAL
-231 NADDERVLRMASRA
+231 NADDERVLRMASRS
-245 VAPVTYFGV
+245 VAPITYFGV

-327 RALNTAAAA
+327 RALNKAAAA

-344 DRYDGVTVINDAYN
+344 DRADGVTVINDAYN

-376 AIDPVTCRERRTWAV
+376 TVDPATGQPHRTWAV
-391 LGAMLELGEASVEEH
+391 LGAMLELGDASVEEH

-420 LVAVG
+420 LIAVG
-425 DIAKPIYN
+425 DETKPIYN

-441 GNEATWVSTPQE
+441 GNEATWVKTPEE

-460 DVRPGDI
+460 EVRPGDI
-467 VLFKCSNGAKLG
+467 VLFKSSNGAKLG
-479 FLGDEI
+479 ILGDQVAFAE
-485 AYADYNFG
+485 YTFG
-493 SAAAQAPTWLS
+493 AEEEQAPTWLS
-504 AGDFVEATDLSE
+504 AGDFVETTDLSD
-516 HLATHLNGTDPAQDV
+516 HLAAHLDGAAKGDRTS
-531 TASCTTTQTTNK
+531 TEQTTNE

>member
-9 IIEATGGTAV
+9 IIEATGGTAI
-19 GLDGR
+19 GLEGR
-24 EDRVHATFATTDSRE
+24 EEQVYADFATTDSRE
-39 VEPGTLF
+39 VQTGTLF
-46 VAKPGTTTDGHNFI
+46 VAKPGAVTDGHRFI
-60 PTAFEKG
+60 PMAFERG
-67 ATLALVEREVTDEQG
+67 ATLALVEREVLDEQG
-82 VPYPSVLVSDVV
+82 VPYPSIQVPDVV
-94 LAMGDLARYTIEAM
+94 LAMGDLARYSIEQM
-108 RAAGDLTVIGI
+108 RAQGELTVIGI

-136 SPEGPT
+136 TPEGPT

-148 CNSEVGVPLT
+148 YNSEVGVPLT

-183 LANMV
+183 LANIA

-197 VGTAHAGEFGGIENI
+197 VGTAHAGEFGGVDNI

-218 LAEGVQPDGSLAL
+218 LAEGVQPTGSLAL
-231 NADDERVLRMASRA
+231 NADDERVLRMASRS
-245 VAPVTYFGV
+245 VAPITYFGV

-314 IAYNSGISGEKIA
+314 VAYNSGISGEKIA
-327 RALNTAAAA
+327 RALNKAAAT

-344 DRYDGVTVINDAYN
+344 DRADGVTVINDAYN

-376 AIDPVTCRERRTWAV
+376 TVDPATGQPHRTWAV
-391 LGAMLELGEASVEEH
+391 LGAMLELGDASVEEH

-420 LVAVG
+420 LIAVG
-425 DIAKPIYN
+425 DETKPTYN

-441 GNEATWVSTPQE
+441 GNEATWVKTPEE

-460 DVRPGDI
+460 EVRPGDI
-467 VLFKCSNGAKLG
+467 VLFKSSNGAKLG
-479 FLGDEI
+479 ILGDQVAFAE
-485 AYADYNFG
+485 YTFG
-493 SAAAQAPTWLS
+493 TEEEQAPTWLS
-504 AGDFVEATDLSE
+504 AGDFVETTDLSD
-516 HLATHLNGTDPAQDV
+516 HLAAHLDGAANGDRTS
-531 TASCTTTQTTNK
+531 TEQTTNE

>member
-9 IIEATGGTAV
+9 IIEATGGTAI
-19 GLDGR
+19 GLEGR
-24 EDRVHATFATTDSRE
+24 EEQVFADFATTDSRE
-39 VEPGTLF
+39 VQTGTLF
-46 VAKPGTTTDGHNFI
+46 VAKPGAVTDGHKFV
-60 PTAFEKG
+60 PTAFERG
-67 ATLALVEREVTDEQG
+67 ATLALVEREVLDEQG
-82 VPYPSVLVSDVV
+82 VHYPSIRVPDVV
-94 LAMGDLARYTIEAM
+94 LAMGDLARYAIEQM
-108 RAAGDLTVIGI
+108 RAQGELTVVGI

-136 SPEGPT
+136 TPEGPT

-148 CNSEVGVPLT
+148 YNSEVGVPLT

-168 LVIEMGADRVGNIEY
+168 LVIEMGADHVGNIEY
-183 LANMV
+183 LANIAR
-188 HPDHGAILK
+188 PDHGAILK
-197 VGTAHAGEFGGIENI
+197 VGTAHAGEFGGVDNI

-218 LAEGVQPDGSLAL
+218 LAEGVQPGGSLSL
-231 NADDERVLRMASRA
+231 NADDPRVLRMASRS

-254 GEKTDANGQPYE
+254 GEKTDENGQPYE

-298 QLIGEHHVHNL
+298 RLIGEHHVHNL
-309 LAAAT
+309 LAAAAV
-314 IAYNSGISGEKIA
+314 AYNSGIAGEKIA
-327 RALNTAAAA
+327 RALNGAAAA

-344 DRYDGVTVINDAYN
+344 DRTDGVTVINDAYN

-376 AIDPVTCRERRTWAV
+376 TVDPATGQPHRTWAV
-391 LGAMLELGEASVEEH
+391 LGAMLELGDVSVQEH
-406 DRIGRLVVR
+406 DHLGRLVVR

-420 LVAVG
+420 LIAVG

-441 GNEATWVSTPQE
+441 GNEATWVQTPQE
-453 AEQILRA
+453 AAQILRA
-460 DVRPGDI
+460 ELRPGDI
-467 VLFKCSNGAKLG
+467 VLFKSSNGAKLG
-479 FLGDEI
+479 LLGDEF
-485 AYADYNFG
+485 AFAEESFG
-493 SAAAQAPTWLS
+493 SAEDEAPTWLS

-516 HLATHLNGTDPAQDV
+516 HLAAHLDGTESSTSA
-531 TASCTTTQTTNK
+531 QTTNE